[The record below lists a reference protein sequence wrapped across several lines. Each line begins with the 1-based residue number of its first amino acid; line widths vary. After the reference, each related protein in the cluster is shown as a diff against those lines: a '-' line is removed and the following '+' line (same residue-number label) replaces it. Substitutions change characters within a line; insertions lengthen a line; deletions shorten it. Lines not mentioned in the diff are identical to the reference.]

1 MRSMTA
7 FSRYQAQSGHS
18 VFVWEIRSVNH
29 RYLEVSWRLP
39 EAFRFI
45 ETALREQLGKDIFR
59 GKIECTLKI
68 QSVEKASQNWSLDK
82 KRAVAIMKSA
92 KTLEQEYG
100 ILNDIS
106 VSSVLSFP
114 EILTAESID
123 QQDIFP
129 DIKIAFNE
137 AVQQLLSLRQKEGM
151 DIRQMLVERIEQ
163 LKAILKMI
171 RHEVGEINQQLRA
184 KLYKRLEEFKV
195 AIDSQRMEQEI
206 ALMLNRMDISE
217 EIDRLEAHVQQVTD
231 VIEQQGAIGRKLD
244 FLMQEMNREANTL
257 GAKSDNIHL
266 TRNAVELKVLI
277 EQMREQIQNIE

>member
-1 MRSMTA
+1 MTA

-171 RHEVGEINQQLRA
+171 RHE
-184 KLYKRLEEFKV
+184 
-195 AIDSQRMEQEI
+195 
-206 ALMLNRMDISE
+206 
-217 EIDRLEAHVQQVTD
+217 
-231 VIEQQGAIGRKLD
+231 
-244 FLMQEMNREANTL
+244 
-257 GAKSDNIHL
+257 
-266 TRNAVELKVLI
+266 
-277 EQMREQIQNIE
+277 

>member
-7 FSRYQAQSGHS
+7 FSRYQAHS
-18 VFVWEIRSVNH
+18 RHIVFVWEIRSVNH
-29 RYLEVSWRLP
+29 RYLEISWRLP
-39 EAFRFI
+39 EAFRLL
-45 ETALREQLGKDIFR
+45 ETALREQLGKYVYR

-68 QSVEKASQNWSLDK
+68 QSVEEASQSWILDK
-82 KRAVAIMKSA
+82 KRAAAIMKSA

-114 EILTAESID
+114 EILTVESID

-129 DIKIAFNE
+129 DIKVAFNE

-151 DIRQMLVERIEQ
+151 IIRQMLIARIEQ
-163 LKAILKMI
+163 LKTILKMV
-171 RHEVGEINQQLRA
+171 RDEVGEINQQLRA

-195 AIDSQRMEQEI
+195 TIDSQRMEQEI
-206 ALMLNRMDISE
+206 VLMLNRMDVTE
-217 EIDRLEAHVQQVTD
+217 EIDRLEAHIQQVSD
-231 VIEQQGAIGRKLD
+231 VIELQGSVGRKLD
-244 FLMQEMNREANTL
+244 FLMQELNREANTL
-257 GAKSDNIHL
+257 GSKSDNVSL